1 MHTTQV
7 LTLLLD
13 EFGARELNAW
23 EPSAQQSVCTVA
35 DALAACSAADAQ
47 RGGGDTPG
55 ACAAGRPLADVLRV
69 ALSSLGPWPGEPGGQ
84 PGGGKGSKEGLTAR
98 PRLALAELVGLARR
112 ARIVVLR
119 PADPNPSALSG
130 SGEPLL
136 SELESAAERALDAG
150 AQDASTSGQTGLP
163 RAWGARGPQ
172 NWGRCDLVVLEVQG
186 RGATNPGAV
195 YPAVPAAHDRADGAD
210 ASGEAPPTPRD
221 VPLSEPHKPGAFSGA
236 AAAAGWRGGRWL
248 SAALWRLGHDDAAA
262 LLPHA
267 ARLHLGVT
275 PTPAF
280 YSMHGDRFMTNPGCE
295 IVTNFSTQGLGQCNE
310 VAAASACHAC
320 NSAT

>member
-1 MHTTQV
+1 MQV

-13 EFGARELNAW
+13 EFGARELGAW

-35 DALAACSAADAQ
+35 DALAACSAAGAQ
-47 RGGGDTPG
+47 GGGAEARGPS
-55 ACAAGRPLADVLRV
+55 AAGRPLADVLRV
-69 ALSSLGPWPGEPGGQ
+69 ALSSLWAWPGEAGGQ
-84 PGGGKGSKEGLTAR
+84 PGSGKGSKEGPPAR

-112 ARIVVLR
+112 ARVVVLR
-119 PADPNPSALSG
+119 PADPNSSALSG

-136 SELESAAERALDAG
+136 AELESAAERALDAG

-172 NWGRCDLVVLEVQG
+172 TWGRCDLVVLEVQG
-186 RGATNPGAV
+186 RGATYPGAV
-195 YPAVPAAHDRADGAD
+195 NPAVPAAHKTAGDATASDG
-210 ASGEAPPTPRD
+210 APPTPGD
-221 VPLSEPHKPGAFSGA
+221 VPLSEPRDPGACNGA

-248 SAALWRLGHDDAAA
+248 SAALWRLDHDDAAA

-275 PTPAF
+275 P
-280 YSMHGDRFMTNPGCE
+280 S
-295 IVTNFSTQGLGQCNE
+295 STSTLRLETGSEHILDVRLSQVLSVRGLG
-310 VAAASACHAC
+310 H
-320 NSAT
+320 

>member
-1 MHTTQV
+1 MQV
-7 LTLLLD
+7 LALLLD

-35 DALAACSAADAQ
+35 DALAACSAAGAQ
-47 RGGGDTPG
+47 GGGAEAPG
-55 ACAAGRPLADVLRV
+55 ASAAGRPLADVLRV
-69 ALSSLGPWPGEPGGQ
+69 ALSSLGPWPGEAGGQ
-84 PGGGKGSKEGLTAR
+84 PGGEKGSEEGLPAR
-98 PRLALAELVGLARR
+98 PRLVLAELVGLARR
-112 ARIVVLR
+112 ARAVVLR
-119 PADPNPSALSG
+119 PAGPNPSALSS

-136 SELESAAERALDAG
+136 AELESAAERALDAG

-172 NWGRCDLVVLEVQG
+172 HWGRCDLVVLEVQG

-195 YPAVPAAHDRADGAD
+195 NPAVPAANERAGGAE
-210 ASGEAPPTPRD
+210 ASDEAPPTPGD
-221 VPLSEPHKPGAFSGA
+221 VPLSEPKNLGAFSGA

-262 LLPHA
+262 LLPYA

-275 PTPAF
+275 P
-280 YSMHGDRFMTNPGCE
+280 S
-295 IVTNFSTQGLGQCNE
+295 STF
-310 VAAASACHAC
+310 ASRMETGYEQILNVLLKRPSVSRA
-320 NSAT
+320 